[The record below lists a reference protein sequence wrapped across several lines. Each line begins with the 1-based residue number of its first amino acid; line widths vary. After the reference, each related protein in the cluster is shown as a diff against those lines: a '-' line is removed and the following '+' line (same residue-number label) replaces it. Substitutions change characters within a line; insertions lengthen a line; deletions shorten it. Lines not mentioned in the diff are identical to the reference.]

1 MSGRDGLMVPRP
13 TSVLRLDDV
22 VVTYRRHDRASVH
35 AVRGASLEVNSSEI
49 VGLVGESGCGKSS
62 LGRAAVGL
70 ERLSAGSVTFDGCPV
85 LALGRRPRPPELR
98 PLQLLFQDPY
108 SSLNPR
114 RKVGPQ
120 LADGLRAA
128 GEQVTTARISELLA
142 MVAMPA
148 SAAERYPHE
157 FSGGQRQ
164 RLAIG
169 RALAAR
175 PSMLVADEPVSSLD
189 ASAQAAIVSL
199 LDQLRAETGLGILL
213 ISHDL
218 AVVRQVAQR
227 IAVMYLGQI
236 VETGPVGSIWRDPRH
251 PYTESLLAAVPLAD
265 GAGYLPAGLA
275 GEVPDPSAPPPGCSF
290 HPRCPIAQTECRTV
304 DPPSLDVGGG
314 HSARCLFALRQH
326 SDESERE
333 DQEQVDPIALRPR
346 HEFVKEANQ

>member
-1 MSGRDGLMVPRP
+1 LSTIIGPP
-13 TSVLRLDDV
+13 EASVLRLEGV
-22 VVTYRRHDRASVH
+22 EVTYHRPDGAAVH
-35 AVRGASLEVNSSEI
+35 AVRGASLEVLAGEI

-70 ERLSAGSVTFDGCPV
+70 EKLTSGTVTFKGRPV
-85 LALGRRPRPPELR
+85 HALGRRARPPALR

-120 LADGLRAA
+120 LADGVRAA
-128 GEQVTTARISELLA
+128 GEVPTSARVAELLG

-148 SAAERYPHE
+148 GAAQRYPHE

-175 PSMLVADEPVSSLD
+175 PTMLVADEPVSSLD
-189 ASAQAAIVSL
+189 ASAQAAIVTL
-199 LDQLRAETGLGILL
+199 LADLCRGTGVAILF

-218 AVVRQVAQR
+218 GVVHQIAHKV
-227 IAVMYLGQI
+227 AVMYLGRI
-236 VETGPVGSIWRDPRH
+236 VESGVIEDVWNDPRH
-251 PYTESLLAAVPLAD
+251 PYTAALIAAAPVAD
-265 GAGYLPAGLA
+265 GAGRLPSGLA

-290 HPRCPIAQTECRTV
+290 HPRCPIAEAQCAEN
-304 DPPSLDVGGG
+304 DPPPIAVGSGQV
-314 HSARCLFALRQH
+314 ARCLFALR
-326 SDESERE
+326 
-333 DQEQVDPIALRPR
+333 AGGGRPR
-346 HEFVKEANQ
+346 DKESALPTRAAEA

>member
-1 MSGRDGLMVPRP
+1 VGR
-13 TSVLRLDDV
+13 
-22 VVTYRRHDRASVH
+22 
-35 AVRGASLEVNSSEI
+35 
-49 VGLVGESGCGKSS
+49 
-62 LGRAAVGL
+62 
-70 ERLSAGSVTFDGCPV
+70 
-85 LALGRRPRPPELR
+85 
-98 PLQLLFQDPY
+98 
-108 SSLNPR
+108 
-114 RKVGPQ
+114 Q

-128 GEQVTTARISELLA
+128 GDQVTTARISELLA

-148 SAAERYPHE
+148 NAAERYPHE

-251 PYTESLLAAVPLAD
+251 PYAESLLAAVPMAD
-265 GAGYLPAGLA
+265 GTGYLPAGLA

-290 HPRCPIAQTECRTV
+290 HPRCPIAKTECRTA
-304 DPPSLDVGGG
+304 DPPSLEVGGG

-326 SDESERE
+326 NGDNQRKDDEQAAPLAFRSRY
-333 DQEQVDPIALRPR
+333 
-346 HEFVKEANQ
+346 EFVEEANQLAPSPGRTTGVGTREKMTTSLYDGDGYSASEPVLAHRAAGRGPWPPRDRKPGFQPGAPPAMRVFERVQLPVGAEWSQVRCGGDGGGDVASVQ